1 MPSRANKQK
10 RFQTDKQ
17 TSRNHLESAGGCW
30 WWAGLFGAIALNQ
43 GGSESFSLVALL
55 LLEDFYLS
63 TCDLKFAIY
72 GLD

>member
-43 GGSESFSLVALL
+43 GGSESFSLVAPFGWMPLN
-55 LLEDFYLS
+55 
-63 TCDLKFAIY
+63 LKSDAVPRQ
-72 GLD
+72 